1 MPLLGHRVEA
11 DPEDLMTE
19 LLIRPDDL
27 PAWLPG
33 TPTVR
38 SPEQGWKGVTVR
50 GYRYGG
56 SDVEVPPLRDHVVV
70 AYRRGTTPMRR
81 NIDGTWTADKV
92 GPGDVSL
99 LTRAVASHWVWSG
112 DIDVVHVYLT
122 GDEVA
127 TTCREM
133 YDRDVA
139 DVALRDEVRV
149 GDPAIHRTAMLI
161 AREAACGGAGS
172 GLLVDALAC
181 QLAVHILRGHAD
193 VAFSEPEAG
202 GLTSSQERTV
212 RDFVEENL
220 HERISLDDLAAVV
233 RLSRCRF
240 ARRFRRSTGTSPHE
254 FVVDRRVLRAKTLL
268 VRTAIPLPDV
278 ALRCGFAD
286 QSHLT
291 RVFRARVGVTPGRFR
306 ALG

>member
-1 MPLLGHRVEA
+1 
-11 DPEDLMTE
+11 MTE

-27 PAWLPG
+27 PTWLPG

-38 SPEQGWKGVTVR
+38 SPEQGWNGVTVR

-70 AYRRGTTPMRR
+70 AYRRGTTPMRPV
-81 NIDGTWTADKV
+81 IDGTWTADTV

-99 LTRAVASHWVWSG
+99 LTRAVASHWVWPG
-112 DIDVVHVYLT
+112 DIEVVHVYLT
-122 GDEVA
+122 VDEVA
-127 TTCREM
+127 TTCQEM

-149 GDPAIHRTAMLI
+149 DDPAIHRTAMLI

-181 QLAVHILRGHAD
+181 QLAVHILRA
-193 VAFSEPEAG
+193 
-202 GLTSSQERTV
+202 QERTV

-268 VRTAIPLPDV
+268 VRTAS
-278 ALRCGFAD
+278 RCRTSRSGAG
-286 QSHLT
+286 SPT
-291 RVFRARVGVTPGRFR
+291 RAT
-306 ALG
+306 